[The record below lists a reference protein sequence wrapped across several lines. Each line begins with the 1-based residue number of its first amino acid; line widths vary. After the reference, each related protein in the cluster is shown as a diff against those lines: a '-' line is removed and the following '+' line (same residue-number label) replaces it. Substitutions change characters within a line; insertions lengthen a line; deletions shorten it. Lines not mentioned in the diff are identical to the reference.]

1 MTRLLRLGASGAAA
15 VLLLLGPTACGG
27 DDEGS
32 GDSSGSSDAP
42 DDTAEGAG
50 GDESAQAE
58 PADDEPAEAPAGGVV
73 FVDAVDDPAATV
85 TITEA
90 GFEPADTTVSVGD
103 VVQVTTTDDGIYG
116 VVVGDLSS
124 YTVTTGLDE
133 FFRFDQPGTY
143 AVAEEISQAEA
154 TITVE

>member
-1 MTRLLRLGASGAAA
+1 MTRLLRLGASGATAL
-15 VLLLLGPTACGG
+15 LLLLGPTACGG

-32 GDSSGSSDAP
+32 SDSSGSSDTA
-42 DDTAEGAG
+42 DDAAADDGADEPAE
-50 GDESAQAE
+50 AE

-90 GFEPADTTVSVGD
+90 GFEPAGTTVSVGD
-103 VVQVTTTDDGIYG
+103 VVKVTTTDDGIYG
-116 VVVGDLSS
+116 VVVGDLSG

-143 AVAEEISQAEA
+143 AVSEEISQAGA